1 MEAKKTPEQ
10 FLDEMG
16 IEMQKTTL
24 ISCIDGVMKQP
35 SLSYLM
41 QEYAKYVVEYSK
53 ESNDIETSN

>member
-10 FLDEMG
+10 FLQEMG

-53 ESNDIETSN
+53 ESNDMETSN

>member
-53 ESNDIETSN
+53 ESNDMETSN

>member
-10 FLDEMG
+10 FLYDMG

-24 ISCIDGVMKQP
+24 ICCIDGVMKQP

-41 QEYAKYVVEYSK
+41 HEYAKYVVEYSA
-53 ESNDIETSN
+53 EQNDMETTN

>member
-41 QEYAKYVVEYSK
+41 QEYAKYVVQYSEK
-53 ESNDIETSN
+53 SNDMETAN

>member
-1 MEAKKTPEQ
+1 MEANKTPEE
-10 FLDEMG
+10 FLADMG

-41 QEYAKYVVEYSK
+41 QEYAKYVVEYAK
-53 ESNDIETSN
+53 ESNDNKTTY

>member
-1 MEAKKTPEQ
+1 MEEKKTPEQ

-35 SLSYLM
+35 YLPYLM
-41 QEYAKYVVEYSK
+41 NAYAQYIVDYNNQSK
-53 ESNDIETSN
+53 DMDTGD